1 MKPSVTKFHFVLR
14 AALQNVKISKK
25 KIIKDQISQRA
36 HFGLAN
42 QVRIQLCLAALDR
55 RRF

>member
-1 MKPSVTKFHFVLR
+1 YMKPSVTKFHFVLR

-25 KIIKDQISQRA
+25 KIIKDQISQRV

-42 QVRIQLCLAALDR
+42 QVRI
-55 RRF
+55 